1 MTLIAIVVGLVLIVF
16 NGAFVALEFGL
27 LGAMKSAI
35 ESEAATGR
43 KAAIAAQRLQKD
55 VLTALGG
62 AQLGITICSLVLGRL
77 AEPAVASALE
87 QVIERFF
94 EIDETVLHTIGFAV
108 ALSVV
113 VVSHMVLGEMV
124 PKSLAITGPQR
135 TLLILA
141 RPMSAYLVVSG
152 PIIRLLNGLVNGL
165 LKLFRVEPASELDEA
180 ATSAEL
186 ALMVD
191 ESHDQGLIDNQEYAL
206 IESAIAF
213 GQAPA
218 TSVMAE
224 IENVHSVSASSSIVE
239 IEEQI
244 VKTGHTRLVVH
255 GRDMND
261 VRGFVHSK
269 DLLHIREKNQSL
281 APELIRP
288 MLRVDPHSLLPD
300 VLQLMRRSQIH
311 LAVVTSE
318 GFNCGVLTLDDVM
331 RGLVGPLLPD
341 RQRPDS

>member
-1 MTLIAIVVGLVLIVF
+1 MTVIAIVIGLVLIIL

-27 LGAMKSAI
+27 LGAMKSGI

-43 KAAIAAQRLQKD
+43 KSAIAAQRLQKD
-55 VLTALGG
+55 VLNALGG
-62 AQLGITICSLVLGRL
+62 AQLGITVCSLALGRL
-77 AEPAVASALE
+77 AEPAVASVLE
-87 QVIERFF
+87 QFIKQFF
-94 EIDETVLHTIGFAV
+94 EIDETLLHSIGFAV
-108 ALSVV
+108 SLSLV

-135 TLLILA
+135 TLLTLA
-141 RPMSAYLVVSG
+141 RPMSAYLTVAG
-152 PIIRLLNGLVNGL
+152 PIIRVLNGLVNGL

-180 ATSAEL
+180 ATNAEL

-213 GQAPA
+213 GQTFA

-224 IENVHSVSASSSIVE
+224 IEDVHSVPVDSSIVE

-269 DLLHIREKNQSL
+269 DLLHVREKNQSL
-281 APELIRP
+281 TPDLIRP
-288 MLRVDPHSLLPD
+288 MLRVDPNSTLPD
-300 VLQLMRRSQIH
+300 VLQLMKRSQIH
-311 LAVVTSE
+311 LAVVTSD
-318 GFNCGVLTLDDVM
+318 GSNFGVLTLDDVM
-331 RGLVGPLLPD
+331 RGLVGPLLHE
-341 RQRPDS
+341 Q